1 MIEQDNDKEENDSE
15 EDLLLDEMKN
25 AGIDEVSAPE
35 LKQQLQQ
42 YLLRLKISE
51 SEEDYDDDLLAF
63 DNILLDAYDDENRP
77 PSTSSSSSRSISE
90 QIRLNS
96 LRDDSEDDDHDGDY
110 YHDDNVYSKN
120 DDIDYDN
127 DDYDGNKRV
136 SDSHGY
142 DSNSSTD
149 DDEYDEDDDEDDDDD
164 DMVIDDDDEVVEYN
178 DDDNDDGDN
187 DDDINIDVNEE
198 SMTALIEAYAKT
210 KVKDEKSDDIYLTEV
225 EWQDILARYKKPAV
239 TELEKER
246 ERVYSMFEDYDVEKA
261 EMIEDLERF
270 KQMRSDEDDD
280 IYDDSNDDDIYGDGN
295 DDDSYDSDSDDVMI
309 IMIVMMMNMIIIMMI
324 VMMMIVMMMM
334 M

>member
-77 PSTSSSSSRSISE
+77 PSTSSSSRSISE

-96 LRDDSEDDDHDGDY
+96 LRDDSEDDDHDGDHD
-110 YHDDNVYSKN
+110 HDDNVYSKN

-127 DDYDGNKRV
+127 DDYDVNKRV
-136 SDSHGY
+136 SGSDGY

-149 DDEYDEDDDEDDDDD
+149 DDEYDEDDDDDDDDDD

-210 KVKDEKSDDIYLTEV
+210 KVKDEKSDDIYLTED

-270 KQMRSDEDDD
+270 KQMRSDDSNDDD
-280 IYDDSNDDDIYGDGN
+280 DDDSNDDDDDASNDDDDDDDDDDIYGDGK
-295 DDDSYDSDSDDVMI
+295 
-309 IMIVMMMNMIIIMMI
+309 
-324 VMMMIVMMMM
+324 
-334 M
+334 